1 MKPQGLWESIA
12 AMQKQNKNTW
22 PENTSLANE
31 LAYATITGAIAVL
44 VGIVAERTMGF
55 DDLSLIFITA
65 LIFVS
70 VRTRMSVAMYSALL
84 CFLAYNFF
92 FIHPRYT
99 FFIEASQGVVTV
111 VMFLVA
117 ALICGRLA
125 NRLRT
130 QVMLLRTANAQA
142 SVLQRFGQRLT
153 SAADENEAMHAAKQF
168 LQEALDAEV
177 VVLGIDEST
186 GKLREAVH
194 GASIERFDPALQASV
209 ARCLNRLQTGEQHA
223 KQEDVRDLSW
233 HCLPVMLRDRILGVV
248 GFRFPSA
255 MPQLPPE
262 KAQLIEAMLRD
273 FAQALARARLVY
285 QLEEARVQGESERLR
300 AALLSSVSH
309 DLRSPLSTIIG
320 SAESLSVYRNQL
332 SDDDQLALARDIHS
346 EGLRLDRY
354 IQNLLDMT
362 KVGHGALAIAR
373 EWIGLDEIFGAM
385 LTRLRKL
392 YPAVLVQL
400 QLPNPVPLLNVHPA
414 LIEQALFNVLDN
426 AVKFS
431 PPNIPITINT
441 TRLTDKLQIDICD
454 LGLGISESER
464 EQVFDRFYTSDRSDR
479 SESGTGLGLTICQGI
494 IAAHGGEVL
503 ALPGE
508 HNVGTIIRI
517 ILPLDTAPT
526 DAPKDD

>member
-1 MKPQGLWESIA
+1 MKNQHKNIESA
-12 AMQKQNKNTW
+12 RTH
-22 PENTSLANE
+22 LASE
-31 LAYATITGAIAVL
+31 LAYASMTGALAVL
-44 VGIVAERTMGF
+44 LGMLAERTMGF

-65 LIFVS
+65 VIFVS

-99 FFIEASQGVVTV
+99 FFISATQGMATV
-111 VMFLVA
+111 AMFLVA

-125 NRLRT
+125 NKLRT
-130 QVMLLRTANAQA
+130 QVMLLQTANAQA
-142 SVLQRFGQRLT
+142 SALQRFGQRLT
-153 SAADENEAMHAAKQF
+153 SAADQEEAMQAAKQV

-177 VVLGIDEST
+177 VVLGIEEQS
-186 GKLREAVH
+186 GNVREIMQNVNM
-194 GASIERFDPALQASV
+194 ERFDPALQASV
-209 ARCLNRLQTGEQHA
+209 SRCLDRLKNEQA
-223 KQEDVRDLSW
+223 ATQNEVRDLTW
-233 HCLPVMLRDRILGVV
+233 HCLPVLLRDRILGVV

-273 FAQALARARLVY
+273 LAQALARTRLVH
-285 QLEEARVQGESERLR
+285 QLEEARLQGESERLR

-332 SDDDQLALARDIHS
+332 SVEDQLALARDIHS

-362 KVGHGALAIAR
+362 RVGQGALAITR
-373 EWIGLDEIFGAM
+373 EWIGLDEICGA
-385 LTRLRKL
+385 LLLRLRKL
-392 YPAVLVQL
+392 YPTALVEL
-400 QLPNPVPLLNVHPA
+400 KLPEPVPLLYVHPA

-431 PPNIPITINT
+431 PPNQPITMRATKLENT
-441 TRLTDKLQIDICD
+441 LQLEVSDF
-454 LGLGISESER
+454 GPGIPETER
-464 EQVFDRFYTSDRSDR
+464 EKVFDRFYTSNRCDR
-479 SESGTGLGLTICQGI
+479 SEAGTGLGLTICHGI
-494 IAAHGGEVL
+494 FAAHGGDVV

-508 HNVGTIIRI
+508 HKVGTIIRMT
-517 ILPLDTAPT
+517 LPLDNAPA
-526 DAPKDD
+526 DAPKED